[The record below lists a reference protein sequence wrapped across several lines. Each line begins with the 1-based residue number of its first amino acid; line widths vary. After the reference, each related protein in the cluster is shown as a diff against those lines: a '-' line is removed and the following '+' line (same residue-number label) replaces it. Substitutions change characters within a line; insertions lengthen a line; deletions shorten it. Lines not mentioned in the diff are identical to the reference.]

1 MQEQAVATGRF
12 AAIVLAAG
20 LGKRM
25 KSDLYKVL
33 HPIAGHPLV
42 YYPVRAAV
50 EAGAVEVVVVAS
62 QDTLGPVRDYL
73 EARFPD
79 QTIVLTVQEAPRGT
93 GDAARV
99 GLAALSTDAERVVL
113 LCGDTPLIQQDDIQ
127 PLLRKLDEG
136 SDLAFA
142 TCVLADPSGYGRV
155 LRTQAG
161 DVTAIREDADLAPEE
176 RQVTEINAGLYAG
189 SRPILEQAVARLE
202 DGNAQGEFYL
212 TDIVEFIASG
222 GGKAAGLP
230 GSPDVMVG
238 VNHRGQLAVA
248 EETMYRRIADGH
260 RQAGVTVRGDARID
274 DGVGIEA
281 DATIEAGVR
290 LRGTTQVGAGTL
302 VDVGCVLT
310 DTSVGRDV
318 LLKPYSVSTESVIED
333 GAQVGPFAHLRPASR
348 IGPDARIGNFVETKK
363 THMRAGSKANHLAY
377 LGDGD
382 VGEKANV
389 GAGTIF
395 CNYDGFGKNPTVI
408 GPGAFIG
415 SDSQLVAPVTVGE
428 GAYVAT
434 GTCVTKDVPPD
445 ALAVGRARQDN
456 KLGYAKRLR
465 ERLAAR
471 KKKA

>member
-1 MQEQAVATGRF
+1 
-12 AAIVLAAG
+12 
-20 LGKRM
+20 M
-25 KSDLYKVL
+25 KSDLCKVL
-33 HPIAGHPLV
+33 HRIAGHPLV

-50 EAGAVEVVVVAS
+50 EAGALEVVVVAS
-62 QDTLGPVRDYL
+62 QDTLGPVREYL

-79 QTIVLTVQEAPRGT
+79 QTIVMTVQQAPRGT

-99 GLAALSTDAERVVL
+99 GLAALSTAAERVVL
-113 LCGDTPLIQQDDIQ
+113 LCGDTPLIQQDDLQ
-127 PLLRKLDEG
+127 PLLTKLDEG
-136 SDLAFA
+136 CDLAFA
-142 TCVLADPSGYGRV
+142 TCVLAEPSGYGRI
-155 LRTQAG
+155 LRTESG
-161 DVTAIREDADLAPEE
+161 EVTAIREDADLAPEQ
-176 RQVTEINAGLYAG
+176 RQVAEINAGLYAG
-189 SRPILEQAVARLE
+189 SRPVLERAVARLE
-202 DGNAQGEFYL
+202 DGNTQGEFYL
-212 TDIVEFIASG
+212 TDIVEFIASAG
-222 GGKAAGLP
+222 STKVAGLV

-238 VNHRGQLAVA
+238 VNHRGQLAAA
-248 EETMYRRIADGH
+248 EETMYRRIADAH

-302 VDVGCVLT
+302 IDVGCVLT

-333 GAQVGPFAHLRPASR
+333 GAQIGPFAHLRPASR

-363 THMRAGSKANHLAY
+363 TYMRAGSKANHLAY

-395 CNYDGFGKNPTVI
+395 CNYDGFGKSPTVI
-408 GPGAFIG
+408 GAGAFIG

-434 GTCVTKDVPPD
+434 GTCVTKDVPAD

-465 ERLAAR
+465 DRLAAR